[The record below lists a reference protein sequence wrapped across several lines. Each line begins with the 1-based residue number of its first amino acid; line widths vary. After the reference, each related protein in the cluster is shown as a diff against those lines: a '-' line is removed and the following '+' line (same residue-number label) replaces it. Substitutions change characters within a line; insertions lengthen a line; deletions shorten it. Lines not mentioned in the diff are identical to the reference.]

1 MAAEHD
7 LPRCPTVPLGGYGIG
22 GGVARCAVLG
32 WSRDARVPR
41 AELESQ
47 RPGAGSM
54 MSSLVEQSDDVG
66 SNPLSWL
73 YGKTEACEHEPSR
86 DLEVGMLL
94 AHELVHGYY
103 SVAGSHDG

>member
-1 MAAEHD
+1 
-7 LPRCPTVPLGGYGIG
+7 
-22 GGVARCAVLG
+22 
-32 WSRDARVPR
+32 
-41 AELESQ
+41 
-47 RPGAGSM
+47 

-73 YGKTEACEHEPSR
+73 DGKTEACEHEPSR

>member
-1 MAAEHD
+1 MAVEHV

-22 GGVARCAVLG
+22 GAVARCAVLG
-32 WSRDARVPR
+32 WSRDAAVPR

-73 YGKTEACEHEPSR
+73 CGKPKLVRTSLPVIWKWAC
-86 DLEVGMLL
+86 
-94 AHELVHGYY
+94 Y
-103 SVAGSHDG
+103 SLMD